1 MGKLLKL
8 YNLRK
13 IVRVAFRSLLHQKL
27 RSLLSVLGVVC
38 GVMAV
43 VAMISIGEGAK
54 QNTVNQIEQLGTRN
68 IYIKAV
74 PLTDQQMAKARER
87 RSMGLTIADLVRIH
101 TASPGVEEIACLK
114 EIRSSILGLSKE
126 ISPQVV
132 ACSANYAH
140 LLGLHISIGR
150 FIAPQ
155 DNQRKNL
162 VCVLGSEVAKALET
176 LGLPGRYLRIGSH
189 MVKVVGVLDR
199 IEPHSGGGATVT
211 TRNHNQ
217 MVFVPLETAG
227 TLAGGNALQGKKSA
241 ARQGLSEIIVQVA
254 RGESVET
261 AARLIQRI
269 MSVAH
274 HGAQDYQ
281 FVIPL
286 ELLDQA
292 KRTQR
297 TFNLVLGAIA
307 GISLLVGGIGIM
319 NIMLA
324 TVSERTREIGIRRA
338 VGATRRHIVLHFLLE
353 SAILTLSGG
362 FIGLL
367 CGMGAV
373 GTISWIA
380 RWPVAVSLWVVVLPV
395 VMSFGVGI
403 FFGLYPARQA
413 AQVDPIVA
421 LRQQF

>member
-1 MGKLLKL
+1 MGKLLQL
-8 YNLRK
+8 HNLLK
-13 IVRVAFRSLLHQKL
+13 MLRVAFGSLLHQKL

-43 VAMISIGEGAK
+43 VTMISIGEGAK
-54 QNTVNQIEQLGTRN
+54 QKTVNQIERLGTRN

-74 PLTDQQMAKARER
+74 SLTDQQVAKARER
-87 RSMGLTIADLVRIH
+87 RSMGVTKADLMRIEK
-101 TASPGVEEIACLK
+101 ASPGVEKIACLK
-114 EIRSSILGLSKE
+114 EIRSSILGLPLE

-132 ACSANYAH
+132 ACSANYAQ
-140 LLGLHISIGR
+140 LLGLYISVGR

-162 VCVLGSEVAKALET
+162 VCVLGSEVAEGLEA

-189 MVKVVGVLDR
+189 MVKVVGILDR
-199 IEPHSGGGATVT
+199 IEPQSGDGASVT

-217 MVFVPLETAG
+217 MVFVPLETAI
-227 TLAGGNALQGKKSA
+227 TLAGRDADPRKKRGR
-241 ARQGLSEIIVQVA
+241 RQGLSEIIVQVLRA
-254 RGESVET
+254 ESVENT
-261 AARLIQRI
+261 ARLIQRI
-269 MSVAH
+269 MTVAH

-281 FVIPL
+281 LVIPL

-307 GISLLVGGIGIM
+307 GISLLAGGIGIM

-324 TVSERTREIGIRRA
+324 TVSERIREIGIRRA
-338 VGATRRHIVLHFLLE
+338 VGAAKKHIVIHFLLE
-353 SAILTLSGG
+353 AVILTLSGG
-362 FIGLL
+362 LIGLL
-367 CGMGAV
+367 GGIGAV
-373 GTISWIA
+373 GMISWFA
-380 RWPVAVSLWVVVLPV
+380 SWPVAVSLWVVVLPV
-395 VMSFGVGI
+395 IMSIGVGI

-413 AQVDPIVA
+413 AQVDPIIA
-421 LRQQF
+421 LRQD